1 MIRMPSPRIMGR
13 VIPREGLDSG
23 TALID
28 SLKGL
33 AILAF
38 KDLMEFVMLFME
50 FIAADLALLAAFAII
65 PGMDELILAE
75 FTAFVAFTA
84 FAGLPNTALRALDEF
99 TLGLTDI
106 SSKVGCA

>member
-1 MIRMPSPRIMGR
+1 M
-13 VIPREGLDSG
+13 IPREGLDSG

-33 AILAF
+33 AMLAF
-38 KDLMEFVMLFME
+38 KDLIELVMLFME
-50 FIAADLALLAAFAII
+50 FRAADLALVAAFAITAET
-65 PGMDELILAE
+65 DELILAE
-75 FTAFVAFTA
+75 FTALAAFTA

>member
-1 MIRMPSPRIMGR
+1 
-13 VIPREGLDSG
+13 
-23 TALID
+23 
-28 SLKGL
+28 L

-75 FTAFVAFTA
+75 FTAFVAF
-84 FAGLPNTALRALDEF
+84 AGLPNTALRALDEF

>member
-1 MIRMPSPRIMGR
+1 MIIMPRPRIIGR

-23 TALID
+23 TALMEA
-28 SLKGL
+28 LKGL
-33 AILAF
+33 AILLF
-38 KDLMEFVMLFME
+38 KDLIEFVMLFME
-50 FIAADLALLAAFAII
+50 FIAADLAFVAAFAITA
-65 PGMDELILAE
+65 DTVELILAE
-75 FTAFVAFTA
+75 FTALPTLAA